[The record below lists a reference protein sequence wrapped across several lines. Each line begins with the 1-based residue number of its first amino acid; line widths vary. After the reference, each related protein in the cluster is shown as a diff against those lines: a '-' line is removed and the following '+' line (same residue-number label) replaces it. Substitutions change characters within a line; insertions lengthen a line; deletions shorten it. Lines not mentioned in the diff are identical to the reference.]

1 MLNPMLPD
9 EVAVKQVPKQR
20 FSGVKELFAFRHF
33 QGIVL
38 ARRLHFVGQVWNV
51 VWSTLV
57 LFGIFRE
64 GTALGII
71 VAIIVYPIFV
81 FYMACFLRLMSELA
95 VSVLLLPS
103 LLAKSQGNGGR
114 GAAAEP
120 VGVGDADLAAYGV
133 SGVDD
138 AGTIV

>member
-9 EVAVKQVPKQR
+9 EVAVKQVPRQH
-20 FSGVKELFAFRHF
+20 FYGVKELFAFRHF

-38 ARRLHFVGQVWNV
+38 ARRLHYVAQVWNV

-57 LFGIFRE
+57 LSTVFRE
-64 GTALGII
+64 GNPLAII
-71 VAIIVYPIFV
+71 VAIIIYPIFV
-81 FYMACFLRLMSELA
+81 FYMACFLRLMSELT

-114 GAAAEP
+114 GAVAEP

-133 SGVDD
+133 SGVDG

>member
-1 MLNPMLPD
+1 M
-9 EVAVKQVPKQR
+9 
-20 FSGVKELFAFRHF
+20 
-33 QGIVL
+33 
-38 ARRLHFVGQVWNV
+38 

-71 VAIIVYPIFV
+71 VALIVYPIFV

-103 LLAKSQGNGGR
+103 LLANSQGHGGR
-114 GAAAEP
+114 GAVAEP